1 MRWIIR
7 IGVAL
12 SIVIIAAVA
21 VLLLLPAERIARLV
35 TDQFEAATGRAM
47 VLEGDV
53 RPTLWPEFGVNT
65 GAVRIAN
72 ADWSDAGPMVQA
84 EGLSIGVDLAS
95 VLGRKIRVT
104 RIEVDRPQ
112 ILLELAR
119 DGRANWDMW
128 ADADTG
134 GAATAAEAAPAS
146 GSDDVAGE
154 AWGLYGLDH
163 ATVSDG
169 TFTFVDHATG
179 SRTQVDSVDASLRLP
194 DFDGAADLEATLAM
208 NGQPLSVNAR
218 IDGFTAFLAE
228 GAVPVSMQGNIGG
241 SSIGFDGRA
250 GVSPMGA
257 AGQIEADLA
266 DRTALFAL
274 IGQPAPEVPL
284 GLGQKISVAG
294 DLTLTDRSLALRE
307 ATVRLDHNVLVGA
320 VDIALGERP
329 RVTAKLGGADLD
341 FSALMGEE
349 VPTETGGASGGGTAA
364 VTAVEWPR
372 DHIDVSALHLVD
384 ADVALSA
391 SSLDMGI
398 AKLGATR
405 VVIAL
410 ERGRAVTDI
419 REMNAYGGNLDGSV
433 VVNARGG
440 LSARANLRGAGVAL
454 QPLLQELAGYDR
466 LIGTGDLTV
475 NLLGVGNDLATL
487 MASLEGDAALNL
499 GQGELRGLDLVGM
512 LRNLD
517 PGYVGEGSKTIFD
530 GVSASFAV
538 DKGVARNSDLQLR
551 APLLTATGQG
561 EIDIGAMTLDYRV
574 VPALLEGQTNGGL
587 KVPLMITGPWT
598 APKFRLDLAALA
610 EQELADD
617 VEKLKVQ
624 AEEVVKDKIESEL
637 GVKVDDLGDVED
649 VLKRELEE
657 RAKKGLLDLLGG
669 N

>member
-1 MRWIIR
+1 MDGGVPFGYD
-7 IGVAL
+7 IG
-12 SIVIIAAVA
+12 
-21 VLLLLPAERIARLV
+21 PR
-35 TDQFEAATGRAM
+35 DWTG
-47 VLEGDV
+47 
-53 RPTLWPEFGVNT
+53 
-65 GAVRIAN
+65 
-72 ADWSDAGPMVQA
+72 
-84 EGLSIGVDLAS
+84 DLAS

-134 GAATAAEAAPAS
+134 GAATAAEAAPAT

-349 VPTETGGASGGGTAA
+349 VPTETGGAAASGGGTA
-364 VTAVEWPR
+364 TPPLPR
-372 DHIDVSALHLVD
+372 RNSRRSSCQDFCFMDR
-384 ADVALSA
+384 A
-391 SSLDMGI
+391 STW
-398 AKLGATR
+398 K
-405 VVIAL
+405 
-410 ERGRAVTDI
+410 
-419 REMNAYGGNLDGSV
+419 
-433 VVNARGG
+433 
-440 LSARANLRGAGVAL
+440 
-454 QPLLQELAGYDR
+454 
-466 LIGTGDLTV
+466 
-475 NLLGVGNDLATL
+475 LLGR
-487 MASLEGDAALNL
+487 SH
-499 GQGELRGLDLVGM
+499 
-512 LRNLD
+512 
-517 PGYVGEGSKTIFD
+517 
-530 GVSASFAV
+530 
-538 DKGVARNSDLQLR
+538 SDR
-551 APLLTATGQG
+551 WS
-561 EIDIGAMTLDYRV
+561 R
-574 VPALLEGQTNGGL
+574 
-587 KVPLMITGPWT
+587 
-598 APKFRLDLAALA
+598 
-610 EQELADD
+610 
-617 VEKLKVQ
+617 
-624 AEEVVKDKIESEL
+624 
-637 GVKVDDLGDVED
+637 
-649 VLKRELEE
+649 
-657 RAKKGLLDLLGG
+657 
-669 N
+669 